1 MSDMQ
6 LIITNLYE
14 SGYSIEEI
22 EMQTGFSRDE
32 IEDAINNQLSSEM

>member
-6 LIITNLYE
+6 LIITNYYE

-22 EMQTGFSRDE
+22 ETLTGFTRDE
-32 IEDAINNQLSSEM
+32 IEDAINNQLASEI